1 MNSGGSASK
10 KAWLPV
16 ALLALVLV
24 GALIVG
30 RGRPDNSVAAR
41 AQSIAK
47 GIKCLVC
54 QGMSVDQSKAT
65 SARLIY
71 SEIQRQVADGR
82 TDSDIRGYLVGRF
95 GKELLLVPE
104 SSGAGS
110 VVWIL
115 PVVLTVLAFA
125 GLALVFKRWR
135 AAAAAGVGAEELTDV
150 EHARLNRARTQR
162 LRAGSEAEAAV
173 SESETL

>member
-1 MNSGGSASK
+1 MSVGGSKNRS
-10 KAWLPV
+10 AWFPV
-16 ALLALVLV
+16 ALLFIVLL
-24 GALIVG
+24 GALIIG
-30 RGRPDNSVAAR
+30 RGRPDNSEAAR
-41 AQSIAK
+41 AQSIAR
-47 GIKCLVC
+47 GIKCVVC

-65 SARLIY
+65 AARLIY

-104 SSGAGS
+104 STGAGS

-125 GLALVFKRWR
+125 GLGFVFKRWR
-135 AAAAAGVGAEELTDV
+135 AATIAGAGADELTDV
-150 EHARLNRARTQR
+150 EQAQVNRARTQR

-173 SESETL
+173 LESEPV